1 MGITMKKSVKKFIAA
16 LLCAVMLA
24 SPLTVSAKAS
34 YSARTVHPFVFV
46 HGLCGWGYNDGA
58 YDIFPYWGLTT
69 GNVFKTLEKQ
79 GYECYAA
86 SVGPLSSAW
95 DRACELYA
103 QLTGTTV
110 DYGASHSAAHNHD
123 RYGRTYAEPLVKEW
137 DEEHPINLVGHSFGG
152 ATCRLFIQLLID
164 GDPAER
170 EASKDGDLSPLFKGG
185 QKGLVY
191 SLTTLA
197 APHNGTSLTE
207 INDNLTQ
214 LMVDFFI
221 CAANVVGNSAIN
233 KLYDPQ
239 LEHFGLTTP
248 PDMDVRNKIDLSM
261 SVAMAHC
268 DDNAFGDLSVDGA
281 ARLNERLTVQPDI
294 YYYSY
299 VGSKTHVNEK
309 TGNYVPDLLMNPMFM
324 PFATMMGKIDGKK
337 TDNGYKIGKEWREND
352 GLVPVISAR
361 APFNEKSQTY
371 NPLRKTQ
378 PGVWNIMP
386 VERLDHLQ
394 FVGGLINVD
403 FVTLRVFYTKMA
415 WTVTRS
421 GKGV

>member
-1 MGITMKKSVKKFIAA
+1 MKKSVKKVAAFILCLTL
-16 LLCAVMLA
+16 LLC
-24 SPLTVSAKAS
+24 PLTASAKAA
-34 YSARTVHPFVFV
+34 YNVRTVHPFVFV

-58 YDIFPYWGLTT
+58 NGIFPYWGLTT
-69 GNVFKTLEKQ
+69 GNVLKTLEKQ

-110 DYGASHSAAHNHD
+110 DYGAAHSAEHNHK

-152 ATCRLFIQLLID
+152 ATCRLFIQLLVD
-164 GDPAER
+164 GDEAEKQ
-170 EASKDGDLSPLFKGG
+170 ASKGEELSPLFRGG

-214 LMVDFFI
+214 MMVDFFI
-221 CAANVVGNSAIN
+221 CAADIVGNTEIE

-239 LEHFGLTTP
+239 LEQFGLTIP
-248 PDMDVRNKIDLSM
+248 PETDIERKIDLSVSM
-261 SVAMAHC
+261 AVAHN
-268 DDNAFGDLSVDGA
+268 DDNAFTDLSIDGA
-281 ARLNERLTVQPDI
+281 KRLNERLTVQPDI

-309 TGNYVPDLLMNPMFM
+309 TGSYVPDLLMNPMFM
-324 PFATMMGKIDGKK
+324 PFASMMGKIDGKK
-337 TDNGYKIGKEWREND
+337 TDSGYKIGKEWREND

-371 NPLRKTQ
+371 NPLRKTK
-378 PGVWNIMP
+378 PGVWHVMP
-386 VERLDHLQ
+386 VEKFDHLQ

-403 FVTLRVFYTKMA
+403 YFTMRAFYTKLA

-421 GKGV
+421 GKGF